1 MVKGNILVVDDE
13 YLICDVII
21 QAMEIDGFSAT
32 STTNSID
39 ALKDIENKKEYDVII
54 SDICMPDVSGID
66 LLNAVNAQNLNTQ
79 VILITGF
86 HAVNPKIVKFLEP
99 FAYIQKPFDLE
110 EITTIVNEAMQKK
123 HKLDNV

>member
-1 MVKGNILVVDDE
+1 MAKGNILVIDDE
-13 YLICDVII
+13 YLICDVIK
-21 QAMEIDGFSAT
+21 QAMEIDGFSVT
-32 STTNSID
+32 FTTKSID
-39 ALKDIENKKEYDVII
+39 ALKDIENKNEYDIVI

-66 LLNAVNAQNLNTQ
+66 ILNAVNAQNLNTQ

-86 HAVNPKIVKFLEP
+86 HAVDSKIVKFLKP

-123 HKLDNV
+123 HELDNV